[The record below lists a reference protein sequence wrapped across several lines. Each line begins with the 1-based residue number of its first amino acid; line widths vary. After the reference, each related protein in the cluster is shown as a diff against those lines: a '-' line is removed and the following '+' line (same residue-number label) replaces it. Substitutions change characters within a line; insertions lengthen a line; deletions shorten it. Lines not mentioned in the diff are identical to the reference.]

1 MLGIKYFGANF
12 FGRAYFGGKISLG
25 TIRVNTFYISNT
37 LEDTFIPSNRVSP
50 IFVISANDSSFISN
64 TVDTS
69 IFI

>member
-1 MLGIKYFGANF
+1 MLGIKYFWANF